1 MIAVIF
7 GSLKGNRAI
16 KLVMFQ
22 VALPNDTLP
31 DSAHWRLQIIKE
43 SKKVTKNKNKWSY
56 SNPLRRAT

>member
-31 DSAHWRLQIIKE
+31 DSAHWRLPNHKGELEQEGHKE
-43 SKKVTKNKNKWSY
+43 
-56 SNPLRRAT
+56 